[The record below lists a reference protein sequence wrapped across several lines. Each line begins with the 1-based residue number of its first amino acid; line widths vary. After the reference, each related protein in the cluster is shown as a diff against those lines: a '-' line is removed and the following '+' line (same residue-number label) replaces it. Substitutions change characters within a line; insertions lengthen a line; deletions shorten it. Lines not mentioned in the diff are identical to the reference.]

1 MKNVELVDLLKL
13 TNADGAILVSLK
25 GELIKCE
32 NIKSSDNISAMLG
45 VLMSMCKGF
54 SEDMKIGKFKQ
65 LIIKSSE
72 GVFIADEIEDLGII
86 GLFSKD
92 LTKGGVMKIA
102 LDKLLNN

>member
-1 MKNVELVDLLKL
+1 MSDVELVDLLKL
-13 TNADGAILVSLK
+13 TNADGAILVNLK
-25 GELIKCE
+25 GELIKAE
-32 NIKSSDNISAMLG
+32 NIEASNNVSAMLG
-45 VLMSMCKGF
+45 VLVSMCKGF
-54 SEDMKIGKFKQ
+54 SEDMKIGEFKQ

-102 LDKLLNN
+102 LDKLLSN